1 MKNRPRKLWISILFT
16 FLSIGLG
23 HIYAGYA
30 KRGIVLYISQYLLVF
45 ICYLILLNFLSIAS
59 LIVILILGLMYFVFC
74 LVDVI
79 KLTKENTVSYESK
92 KYNRWYVYVL
102 LLLVIFLIPQPI
114 FSETVK
120 NNIFQAYKIPADS
133 MKPTLLIGDRIF
145 VKTDFASKSNVKR
158 FDLIVFP
165 FTQNPSKDFVKRI
178 IAVEGETIEIKNKKI
193 LINDIPIK
201 ETYGIHTDSRIIP
214 KRDNMNSIKV
224 PEGSLFVM
232 GDNRDNSHDSRFWG
246 FVKASDVI
254 GKVYS
259 VYWSWDK
266 EKNEVRWNR
275 IGQIIK

>member
-1 MKNRPRKLWISILFT
+1 
-16 FLSIGLG
+16 
-23 HIYAGYA
+23 
-30 KRGIVLYISQYLLVF
+30 
-45 ICYLILLNFLSIAS
+45 
-59 LIVILILGLMYFVFC
+59 MYFVFC

>member
-1 MKNRPRKLWISILFT
+1 MKNKPRKLWISIVFT

-30 KRGIVLYISQYLLVF
+30 KRGIILYISQYLLIL
-45 ICYLILLNFLSIAS
+45 ICYLILLNFLSIIS
-59 LIVILILGLMYFVFC
+59 LILILILGLIYFVFC
-74 LVDVI
+74 LVNVI
-79 KLTKENTVSYESK
+79 KLTKENTVNYEPK

-102 LLLVIFLIPQPI
+102 LLLFIFLIPQPI
-114 FSETVK
+114 TPETVK
-120 NNIFQAYKIPADS
+120 NNIFQAYKIPAGS

-145 VKTDFASKSNVKR
+145 VKTDFASKSDVKK

-165 FTQNPSKDFVKRI
+165 FPENPSKDFVKRI

-193 LINDIPIK
+193 RINGIPIK
-201 ETYGIHTDSRIIP
+201 EIYGIHNDSSIIP
-214 KRDNMNSIKV
+214 KRDNMNSVKV

-232 GDNRDNSHDSRFWG
+232 GDNRDNSYDSRFWG

-259 VYWSWDK
+259 IYWSWDK

-275 IGQIIK
+275 IGQIVK